1 MTAYQSSEFTT
12 LFETYTG
19 GSSGIGAHLTR
30 LATEADSEAPLLVA
44 TATDLILYPG
54 DGGTP
59 STQGF
64 RIASRGFKEL
74 AAVSHLGPAIASL
87 VNMRRLATT
96 SNLWKEDAERLLEAT
111 R

>member
-1 MTAYQSSEFTT
+1 MTTYQSSEFTT

-30 LATEADSEAPLLVA
+30 LATEADSEAQLLVA

-64 RIASRGFKEL
+64 RIATRGFKEL

-87 VNMRRLATT
+87 VVGESGRYEADELAGRTV
-96 SNLWKEDAERLLEAT
+96 SKEKDL
-111 R
+111 